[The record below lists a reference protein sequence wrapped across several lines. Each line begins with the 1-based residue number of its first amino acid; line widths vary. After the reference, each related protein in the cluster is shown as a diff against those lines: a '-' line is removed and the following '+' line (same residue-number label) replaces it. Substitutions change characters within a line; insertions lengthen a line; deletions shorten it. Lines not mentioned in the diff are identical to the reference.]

1 MKRSK
6 YDIAQLAI
14 LTIVICLPSLGFA
27 RAEEKIVETYAL
39 ERTGKVYLENVAGDI
54 TVSTWAKDAIEIT
67 AIKRGGRERD
77 LDDVTI
83 HIRQID
89 GNIRIITK
97 HDREFSLF
105 RSRSVSVH
113 YSIIAPDQA
122 SMRIMTISGDV
133 EARQIGGFLHA
144 ETVSGEIKVRV
155 AENGVQCK
163 STSGDI
169 DLEYIKGDAELHTV
183 SGDISVQEI
192 EGSIEAGTVS
202 GDIDLEAFSHA
213 EEIEVSS
220 TSGDID
226 LRGEL
231 SRGGV
236 YRLDSFSG
244 DTRVVIPSRSDFELS
259 AKTFSGSV
267 DCDFELKMSGK
278 FEAKKVRGTA
288 GKGGASLRISSFS
301 GRIRIMKR

>member
-1 MKRSK
+1 MKKPK
-6 YDIAQLAI
+6 YDIAKLAI
-14 LTIVICLPSLGFA
+14 LTMVICLPSLGFA
-27 RAEEKIVETYAL
+27 RAEDKIVETYAL

-54 TVSTWAKDAIEIT
+54 TVSTWDKDKIEIT
-67 AIKRGGRERD
+67 AIKRGGRQRD

-113 YSIIAPDQA
+113 YEIIVPSKA
-122 SMRIMTISGDV
+122 SVRVKSISGDV
-133 EARQIGGFLHA
+133 EVRKIGGFLNV

-155 AENGVQCK
+155 AENDVQCK

-169 DLEYIKGDAELHTV
+169 DLEYIKGDADLNTVSGEISIQEIEGSVEASTV
-183 SGDISVQEI
+183 SGDIEM
-192 EGSIEAGTVS
+192 EAV
-202 GDIDLEAFSHA
+202 SHA

-226 LRGEL
+226 LRGDL
-231 SRGGV
+231 SRGGI

-244 DTRVVIPSRSDFELS
+244 DTRVAIPSGSDFELS

-267 DCDFELKMSGK
+267 DCDFELKMSGR
-278 FEAKKVRGTA
+278 FDPKKVQGTA
-288 GKGGASLRISSFS
+288 GKGGASLVISSFS

>member
-14 LTIVICLPSLGFA
+14 LTIVLCLPALGFA
-27 RAEEKIVETYAL
+27 RAEKKIVETYAL

-54 TVSTWAKDAIEIT
+54 TVSTWDKDAIEIT

-83 HIRQID
+83 DIRQSD

-97 HDREFSLF
+97 YDREFSLF

-113 YSIIAPDQA
+113 YEIVVPSKA
-122 SMRIMTISGDV
+122 SVRVKSVSGDV
-133 EARQIGGFLHA
+133 EVRKIGGLLNV
-144 ETVSGEIKVRV
+144 ETVSGEIEVRV
-155 AENGVQCK
+155 AENDVQCK

-169 DLEYIKGDAELHTV
+169 DLESIKGDADLNTVSGEISIQEIEGSVEARTV
-183 SGDISVQEI
+183 SGDIEM
-192 EGSIEAGTVS
+192 G
-202 GDIDLEAFSHA
+202 AFSHA
-213 EEIEVSS
+213 EEIEASS

-226 LRGEL
+226 LQGEL
-231 SRGGV
+231 SRGGI

-244 DTRVVIPSRSDFELS
+244 DTKVVIPSGSDFELS

-278 FEAKKVRGTA
+278 FDPKEVRGTV
-288 GKGGASLRISSFS
+288 GKGGANLAISSFS
-301 GRIRIMKR
+301 GSIRIMKR

>member
-1 MKRSK
+1 MKKPK
-6 YDIAQLAI
+6 YDIAKLAI
-14 LTIVICLPSLGFA
+14 LTMVICLPSLGFA
-27 RAEEKIVETYAL
+27 RAEDKIVETYAL

-54 TVSTWAKDAIEIT
+54 TVSTWDKDKIEIT

-113 YSIIAPDQA
+113 YEIIVPSKA
-122 SMRIMTISGDV
+122 SVRVKSISGDV
-133 EARQIGGFLHA
+133 EVRKIGGFLNV
-144 ETVSGEIKVRV
+144 ETISGEIKVRV
-155 AENGVQCK
+155 AENDVECK

-169 DLEYIKGDAELHTV
+169 DLEYIKGDADLNTVSGEISIQEIEGSVEASTV
-183 SGDISVQEI
+183 SGDIEM
-192 EGSIEAGTVS
+192 EAV
-202 GDIDLEAFSHA
+202 SHA

-231 SRGGV
+231 SRGGI

-244 DTRVVIPSRSDFELS
+244 DTRVVIPSGSDFELS

-267 DCDFELKMSGK
+267 DCDFELKMSGR
-278 FEAKKVRGTA
+278 FDPKKVRGTA
-288 GKGGASLRISSFS
+288 GKGGASLTISSFS

>member
-27 RAEEKIVETYAL
+27 RAEDKIVETYAL
-39 ERTGKVYLENVAGDI
+39 EKTGKVYLENVAGDI
-54 TVSTWAKDAIEIT
+54 TVSTWDKDAIEIT

-83 HIRQID
+83 DIRQID
-89 GNIRIITK
+89 GNIRIITR

-105 RSRSVSVH
+105 RSSSVSVH
-113 YSIIAPDQA
+113 YEIIVPVQA
-122 SMRIMTISGDV
+122 SVRVKSISGDV
-133 EARQIGGFLHA
+133 EVRKIGGFLNV
-144 ETVSGEIKVRV
+144 ETVSGEIEVRV
-155 AENGVQCK
+155 AENDVQCK

-169 DLEYIKGDAELHTV
+169 DLESIKGDADLNTVSGEISIQEIEGSVEVRTV
-183 SGDISVQEI
+183 SGDIEM
-192 EGSIEAGTVS
+192 G
-202 GDIDLEAFSHA
+202 AFSHA

-226 LRGEL
+226 LQGEL
-231 SRGGV
+231 SRSGM

-244 DTRVVIPSRSDFELS
+244 DTKVVIPSGSDFELS

-267 DCDFELKMSGK
+267 DCDFEVKMSGR
-278 FEAKKVRGTA
+278 FDPKKVQGTV
-288 GKGGASLRISSFS
+288 GKGGASLAISSFS
-301 GRIRIMKR
+301 GKIQIMKR